1 MRRSAAL
8 ALAALTVAS
17 LAGACTG
24 GGGDDTAPV
33 LPAGPATL
41 YVAVG
46 ASETV
51 GVGTDDPIREA
62 WPQVLYR
69 EALPT
74 TAVFVNLG
82 IPGATVADALDR
94 ELPQALELEPDLVT
108 VWLNVND
115 LVAGVSSR
123 DYETRLDTL
132 LSSLRR
138 GGRTRV
144 LVANTPPLDRLP
156 AYLACRPDPPPEAP
170 PCLVG
175 MTLPP
180 PGALDTA
187 IDSYNQAIERAAER
201 NGAEVVDLHAVALAA
216 RAAGTEE
223 ELVSADGFHPS
234 ADGAIV
240 VAEAFAATLK
250 EAG

>member
-8 ALAALTVAS
+8 ALAALTVAA
-17 LAGACTG
+17 LAAACTG
-24 GGGDDTAPV
+24 GSGDDAAPA
-33 LPAGPATL
+33 LPAGPAIT
-41 YVAVG
+41 YVAIG

-62 WPQVLYR
+62 WPQVFYR
-69 EALPT
+69 AALPT

-94 ELPQALELEPDLVT
+94 ELPQALDLEPDLVT

-115 LVAGVSSR
+115 MVDGISPS
-123 DYETRLDTL
+123 DYEARLDTL
-132 LSSLRR
+132 LSGLRR

-156 AYLACRPDPPPEAP
+156 AYLACRPDPPPDAP

-175 MTLPP
+175 INLPP
-180 PGALDTA
+180 PDALETA
-187 IDSYNQAIERAAER
+187 IDAYNRAIERAAEG

-216 RAAGTEE
+216 RAAGTED

-234 ADGAIV
+234 AEGAIV
-240 VAEAFAATLK
+240 VAEAFAATLE